1 MLVNH
6 EEDFKYFMQDIE
18 KIYLGARY
26 SYHELMENELVPFK
40 FRTIIERYLI
50 KELDPE
56 TTLES
61 HFYYMKRSDA
71 EYRAYR
77 QLKTRVRVS
86 QYKKTIIRQKNP
98 TYTEKVYTLEQLAA
112 IPPEEK
118 QKQGMVVREVILS
131 KLSLFA
137 FSV

>member
-6 EEDFKYFMQDIE
+6 EEDFKYFMQDME

-26 SYHELMENELVPFK
+26 SYQELMGNELVPFK
-40 FRTIIERYLI
+40 FRTIIERYLTR
-50 KELDPE
+50 ELDQE

-61 HFYYMKRSDA
+61 HFYYMKRSDP

-86 QYKKTIIRQKNP
+86 HYKKTILHQENP

-112 IPPEEK
+112 IEPQEKEK
-118 QKQGMVVREVILS
+118 QGIVVREVILS
-131 KLSLFA
+131 KLALFA